1 MSNSSV
7 SLLWQNKVM
16 YIQVNLG
23 MVSVFSNVHFTFCSN
38 YLSLCGC
45 VGQLVY
51 LKYINV
57 DKKKP
62 CLHVYMLNVLKI
74 ELNICKQTTV
84 TVLIVCIQYLIVLTI
99 PEVKLE

>member
-7 SLLWQNKVM
+7 SLLLQNKVM

-38 YLSLCGC
+38 YLSLCSC

-57 DKKKP
+57 VKKNP

-99 PEVKLE
+99 PEVKME

>member
-7 SLLWQNKVM
+7 SLLLQNKVM

-57 DKKKP
+57 DN
-62 CLHVYMLNVLKI
+62 LHVYMLNVLKI

-99 PEVKLE
+99 PEVKME

>member
-57 DKKKP
+57 DKKT

-99 PEVKLE
+99 PEVKME

>member
-7 SLLWQNKVM
+7 SLLWQNKVV

-57 DKKKP
+57 DKK
-62 CLHVYMLNVLKI
+62 NVS
-74 ELNICKQTTV
+74 T
-84 TVLIVCIQYLIVLTI
+84 CIYVECPQN
-99 PEVKLE
+99 